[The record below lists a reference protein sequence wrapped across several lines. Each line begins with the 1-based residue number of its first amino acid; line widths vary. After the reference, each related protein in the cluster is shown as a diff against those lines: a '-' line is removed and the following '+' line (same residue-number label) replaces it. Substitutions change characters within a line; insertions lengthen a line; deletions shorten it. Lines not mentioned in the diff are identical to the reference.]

1 MAVLRRRS
9 RVWTTTFAIAV
20 AVYFGLIIEMNVL
33 VYYVHMYASHFF
45 DSFKL
50 VMICFH
56 TVES

>member
-9 RVWTTTFAIAV
+9 HVWTTAFEIAV

-33 VYYVHMYASHFF
+33 VYYVHMY
-45 DSFKL
+45 SFKL